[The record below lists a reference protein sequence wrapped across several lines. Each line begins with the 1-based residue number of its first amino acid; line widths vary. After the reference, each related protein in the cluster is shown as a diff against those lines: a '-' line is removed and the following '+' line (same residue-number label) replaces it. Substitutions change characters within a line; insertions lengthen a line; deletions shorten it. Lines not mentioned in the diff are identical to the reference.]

1 MNTTFFFFLKL
12 LVHLLTSHLTWN
24 LIWKVAQ
31 RISCHRTQQNV
42 CGADLILVSS
52 AQACAVGVLPCRTA
66 LRRMARESLHSKTAR
81 VPERERLCEDYWKQP
96 TRLTV
101 ILLQILPIESAFW
114 CLIELEIIFWGF
126 MFVLVPYDGASKAV
140 KNAESVFQLSKQHVF
155 KK

>member
-1 MNTTFFFFLKL
+1 MGF
-12 LVHLLTSHLTWN
+12 SPA
-24 LIWKVAQ
+24 AQ
-31 RISCHRTQQNV
+31 LSGGWQESRY
-42 CGADLILVSS
+42 
-52 AQACAVGVLPCRTA
+52 TA
-66 LRRMARESLHSKTAR
+66 KQHGFQ
-81 VPERERLCEDYWKQP
+81 RERLCEDYWKQP